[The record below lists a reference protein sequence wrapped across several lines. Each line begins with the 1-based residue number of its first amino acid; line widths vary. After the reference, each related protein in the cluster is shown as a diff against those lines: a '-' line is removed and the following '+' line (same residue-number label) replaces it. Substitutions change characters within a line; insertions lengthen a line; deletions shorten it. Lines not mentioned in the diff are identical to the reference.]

1 MNCKL
6 HKAPKCKSGGKCGS
20 KATKMKQK
28 KAKKNAY

>member
-1 MNCKL
+1 MNCKT
-6 HKAPKCKSGGKCGS
+6 HKAPKAKSSS

>member
-6 HKAPKCKSGGKCGS
+6 HKAPKCKSGKCGS